1 MRAAIDEA
9 LRCKTEGVSRAIV
22 FNLSGHGHFDLSA
35 YENYLAG
42 NLHDYDYPL
51 EKVEEALAQLPQ
63 VNV

>member
-1 MRAAIDEA
+1 
-9 LRCKTEGVSRAIV
+9 V

-42 NLHDYDYPL
+42 NLQDYDYPL

-63 VNV
+63 VNA